1 MNIAKRCLA
10 LTLVVF
16 VSVSMM
22 VCFDQ
27 VVEPEYD
34 GPPQVQ
40 FDPTSNAVLDDAG
53 VVPLNIQLIAP
64 QQSSD
69 SQFPVTVVDTGDI
82 ATTLPSDGYELA
94 TETATIPAD
103 SSFGTVQVRI
113 DSSGIPPGATR
124 LLTLALE
131 ESSNSDIVPAT
142 NFQFFQL
149 TVAGRSADVGPDPAS
164 VTFDTTEAGSTARDT
179 FAVVNEGS
187 APSDVSNL
195 AVSGADAGRFSIE
208 APAEDS
214 FTLPPGASQDVVIDF
229 APEST
234 LAADTVDY
242 EGSVDFQFTNSA
254 SATEA
259 SAELVGTGVPSSP

>member
-16 VSVSMM
+16 ISVSMM
-22 VCFDQ
+22 GCFDQ

-34 GPPQVQ
+34 GPPKVQ
-40 FDPTSNAVLDDAG
+40 FDPTSDAVLDDAG
-53 VVPLNIQLIAP
+53 AVPLNIQLIAP
-64 QQSSD
+64 QQSGD

-149 TVAGRSADVGPDPAS
+149 TVAGRSADVGPAPAS

-187 APSDVSNL
+187 APSDISNL
-195 AVSGADAGRFSIE
+195 AVSGEDAGRFSIE
-208 APAEDS
+208 APAGDS
-214 FTLPPGASQDVVIDF
+214 FTLPPGESEEVALVF
-229 APEST
+229 TPET
-234 LAADTVDY
+234 TIAADTIEY
-242 EGSVDFQFTNSA
+242 EGSVGFEFTNQPG
-254 SATEA
+254 ATEA
-259 SAELVGTGVPSSP
+259 SAELTGTGVPSSP